1 MLHGSRAKTD
11 ERQPPQMGWAEG
23 FSSRPVARSLPSSHQ
38 EVNTEMNSALPVK
51 HGIYG
56 LAKHEFAD
64 WLAIDSQA
72 VEIRRGKW
80 GEVPKI

>member
-1 MLHGSRAKTD
+1 
-11 ERQPPQMGWAEG
+11 
-23 FSSRPVARSLPSSHQ
+23 
-38 EVNTEMNSALPVK
+38 MNSALPVK

-64 WLAIDSQA
+64 WLAIDSKA

-80 GEVPKI
+80 GEMPKI